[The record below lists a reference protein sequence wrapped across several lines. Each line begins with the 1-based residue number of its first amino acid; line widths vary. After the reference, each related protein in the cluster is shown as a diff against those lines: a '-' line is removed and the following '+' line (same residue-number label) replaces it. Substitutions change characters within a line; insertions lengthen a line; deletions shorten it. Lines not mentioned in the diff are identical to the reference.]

1 MTIQNNISQI
11 LSEASHPITSDA
23 DLTYLMDAIG
33 DSKYVLLG
41 EASHG
46 THEYYTWRAK
56 ISQRLIEEKGFNF
69 IAVEGDWPDCYQLNR
84 YLKNYPDANPNA
96 YEVLLNFKR
105 WPTWM
110 WANWEIVAFSEWLKS
125 YNMDKP
131 MRNRIGFFGLDIYS
145 LWESLEVIIDYLKT
159 KDLAT
164 LKIALKAIRCFE
176 PYKADDGQSYAK
188 ANAIVP
194 ELCTDEVVKL
204 LWELRKKMPQY
215 DGDIESAFNIEQN
228 ALISVNA
235 EKYYRAMLRGGSL
248 AWNIRDWHMNN
259 TLDRLMKL
267 HGKNAKCIVWEHNT
281 HIGDARATNMTNE
294 GMINLGQLINEE
306 HLNEGVFT
314 LGFGSYKGSVIAGR
328 KWSDVMR
335 KQIVPP
341 AINNSWEYYLH
352 NAGNTNNR
360 LILLDKIKDENFK
373 KTPLEHRAIGVVYN
387 PEYEQYGN
395 YVPSILTTRYNA
407 FFFIDETSALHPL
420 HITPDGHQLPETFP
434 FGI

>member
-69 IAVEGDWPDCYQLNR
+69 IAVEGDWPNCYQLNR
-84 YLKNYPDANPNA
+84 YIKNYANAKPNA
-96 YEVLLNFKR
+96 YEALLNFKR

-131 MRNRIGFFGLDIYS
+131 MKNRIGFFGLDIYS

-164 LKIALKAIRCFE
+164 LKTALKAIRCFE

-204 LWELRKKMPQY
+204 LWELRRKMPQY
-215 DGDIESAFNIEQN
+215 DGDIENAFNIEQN

-235 EKYYRAMLRGGSL
+235 EKYYRAMLSGGSV

-281 HIGDARATNMTNE
+281 HIGDARATNMTDE

-306 HLNEGVFT
+306 HLNEGVFA